1 MLKLVSPFIIIYKA
15 LYLFIVSL
23 TGNYGISLVLLS
35 FITFLI
41 LLPFNKKAQQL
52 QRKERKLQAILEP
65 QIKAIKLNY
74 SGQEQY

>member
-1 MLKLVSPFIIIYKA
+1 MLQLVSPFIIIYKA

-41 LLPFNKKAQQL
+41 LTHFLNKKDASASAI
-52 QRKERKLQAILEP
+52 RKAGRKPIRL
-65 QIKAIKLNY
+65 
-74 SGQEQY
+74 